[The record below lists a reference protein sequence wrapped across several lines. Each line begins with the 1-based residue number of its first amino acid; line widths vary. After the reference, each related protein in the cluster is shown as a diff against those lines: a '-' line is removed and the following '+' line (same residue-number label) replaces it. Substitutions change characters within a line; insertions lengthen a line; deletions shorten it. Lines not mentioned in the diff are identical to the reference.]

1 MRSHSLPRQ
10 RLLSKSLATAFG
22 TAAAFWSLAAAAQTA
37 QTPEAPAASSSTL
50 PVVTVSGEQP
60 DTATGPVRGYVAR
73 RSATATKTDTP
84 LVETPQSVSVIGR
97 EELEARGAQNIM
109 EAVRYTPGV
118 TVSNWGYDPRGID
131 WLLIRGFDATSGNA
145 MYRDGLVL
153 PAYSLTEPYGL
164 ERVEVLRGPSSVTF
178 GQGDAGGIVNRVSKM
193 PSDTPIREVEVQ
205 FGSFQRKQI
214 AADLGGAISDTLS
227 YRLVGVE
234 LDGNSQ
240 QRYANG
246 APVEAKRSYL
256 APSLRW
262 QPSAA
267 TSFTLLGEFLDSK
280 AGDDIFYVTDPQGRN
295 TGILQGEPKYSRIK
309 QRQASLGY
317 LFEHHVNDDWTVR
330 QNLRYF
336 SFDTDKH
343 HMVTTLEPDGYTLSR
358 VARFAPER
366 VNQWTS
372 DAQLQGRVRSG
383 IVEQTLLFGV
393 DWTRSRYTAKQFS
406 GPAPGLD
413 LRFPVN
419 GLPVAE
425 PFNPDSNY
433 TQTTEQIGVYAQDQI
448 KIDKRWVIT
457 LSGRQDH
464 VKTSNFD
471 RLKSASTQQTDDKF
485 SGRAGLSYLVGN
497 GLAPYIS
504 YAESFMP
511 NSGADANSQPFQPSR
526 GKQVEAGIKYQ
537 PEGSR
542 AMVTAAVFDLRK
554 SNVVTYDQS
563 TFEARQIGRIRSRG
577 LELEAKAELARD
589 LNLTASYTFLD
600 MKVLASANTSE
611 IGNMPIQV
619 PKHSASV
626 WLDYTM
632 SNGIGFG
639 GGVRYIGKRWN
650 DVTNTSSEGGVAL
663 LDATVHYK
671 TGPWRFALTAS
682 NLANRKYTASRAY
695 NNYYAGNERTLV
707 ASARYQF

>member
-1 MRSHSLPRQ
+1 MRTLPLPRQ
-10 RLLSKSLATAFG
+10 RLLNASLAAAFG
-22 TAAAFWSLAAAAQTA
+22 TATALLGFSASAQTA
-37 QTPEAPAASSSTL
+37 RTPEAPSASSTL
-50 PVVTVSGEQP
+50 PEVTVSGEQP
-60 DTATGPVRGYVAR
+60 ETATGPVRGYVAR

-84 LVETPQSVSVIGR
+84 LIETPQSVSVIGR
-97 EELEARGAQNIM
+97 EELEARGVQNIM

-131 WLLIRGFDATSGNA
+131 WLLIRGFDATAGNA

-153 PAYSLTEPYGL
+153 PAYSMTEPYGV

-193 PSDTPIREVEVQ
+193 PSATPVREIEVQ
-205 FGSFQRKQI
+205 YGSFQRKQV
-214 AADLGGAISDTLS
+214 AVDVGGAISDTLS

-234 LDGNSQ
+234 LDSNSQ

-246 APVEAKRSYL
+246 APVEAKRHYL

-262 QPSAA
+262 RPSAA

-280 AGDDIFYVTDPQGRN
+280 AGDDTFYVTDLNGRN
-295 TGILQGEPKYSRIK
+295 TGLLQGEPNYSRIK
-309 QRQASLGY
+309 QRQASIGY
-317 LFEHHVNDDWTVR
+317 LFEHHINDDWTVR
-330 QNLRYF
+330 QNMRYF

-343 HMVTTLEPDGYTLSR
+343 HMVTTLEPDNYTLSR
-358 VARFAPER
+358 TARFAPER

-372 DAQLQGRVRSG
+372 DVQLQGRVRSG
-383 IVEQTLLFGV
+383 IVEHTLLFGV

-406 GPAPGLD
+406 GPAPSLD
-413 LRFPVN
+413 LRFPIN
-419 GLPVAE
+419 GQPVPE

-433 TQTTEQIGVYAQDQI
+433 TQTSEQIGVYAQDQI
-448 KIDKRWVIT
+448 KIDQRWIVT

-464 VKTSNFD
+464 VKSRSFN
-471 RLKSASTQQTDDKF
+471 RLDSSRTTQSDDKF
-485 SGRAGLSYLVGN
+485 SGRAGLSYLIGN
-497 GLAPYIS
+497 GFAPYIS

-511 NSGADANSQPFQPSR
+511 NSGADANSQPFRPSR
-526 GKQVEAGIKYQ
+526 GKQVEAGLKYQ

-542 AMVTAAVFDLRK
+542 TMVTAAVFDLRK
-554 SNVVTYDQS
+554 SNVVTYNQD

-577 LELEAKAELARD
+577 LELEAKAELARN
-589 LNLTASYTFLD
+589 LNLTAAYTFLD
-600 MKVLASANTSE
+600 MKVLDSANTSE

-632 SNGIGFG
+632 NNGFGFG

-650 DVTNTSSEGGVAL
+650 DVTNTSAEGGVAL

-671 TGPWRFALTAS
+671 TGPWRFALTAT

-707 ASARYQF
+707 ATAKYQF